1 MVHIIISMLTVSANA
16 IEVRESIEELYHG
29 IEMLIC
35 IKISRICFLDL
46 FSMGIEDFVFGDNS
60 HFNKLSGG
68 ELHAVLIGHIP
79 EVVPLGTEIL
89 KAYPNCILRL
99 FHHIRRPVVEYLYSA
114 KLYALIL
121 NVYSAV
127 RDDIAESCFICFI
140 FKVEL
145 IDQQTNG
152 NKVTV
157 WQTLG
162 YLYDGIARL
171 CAVHAED
178 KVFDRH

>member
-1 MVHIIISMLTVSANA
+1 MSQLFDAVNNVTTTENGALTHKSSLNKV
-16 IEVRESIEELYHG
+16 
-29 IEMLIC
+29 
-35 IKISRICFLDL
+35 LDL
-46 FSMGIEDFVFGDNS
+46 FSMGIADFVFGDDA
-60 HFNKLSGG
+60 HFNKLGGG
-68 ELHAVLIGHIP
+68 EFHAILLGHIP
-79 EVVPLGTEIL
+79 EIVPLGAEIL

-114 KLYALIL
+114 KLHALIL
-121 NVYSAV
+121 NIYPAV

-157 WQTLG
+157 WQTFG